1 MARLFSAAGEEHG
14 VERVVQRGERLGYA
28 DVDPAMEHHA
38 FRFHLPNATV
48 DMVLF
53 HLEIRDAVAEQPAGF
68 RLALEHMHRMPG
80 PRELLGRGK
89 ACWTRTNDGNTLAG
103 LCFRRLR
110 DDPAHLPGLVG
121 DGLLDGLN
129 GDGLVFEVEGAGLLA
144 RGRADAARELREV
157 VGGVQVARRLEPV
170 VLEHE
175 VVPIR
180 NLVVHRAAGR
190 AVAERNAAI
199 HAARRL
205 LAQIAGV
212 ERQRELAKVADAFAR
227 ELVLLLLT
235 VVLQKSRD
243 LAHYPDPAS
252 WPGATGPLRSMAR
265 KAPSSLRAS
274 GLARGADRA
283 APLRITPPPA
293 TSVPVPSPGGRGD
306 TRPA

>member
-38 FRFHLPNATV
+38 FRFHLPDAAV
-48 DMVLF
+48 DVMLL
-53 HLEIRDAVAEQPAGF
+53 HLEIRDAVAQQPTGLL
-68 RLALEHMHRMPG
+68 LAPDHIPRMPG
-80 PRELLGRGK
+80 PRELLGRGQ

-110 DDPAHLPGLVG
+110 DDPAHLPCLVG
-121 DGLLDGLN
+121 NGLLDCLD

-205 LAQIAGV
+205 LAQVAGV
-212 ERQRELAKVADAFAR
+212 EGERELAEVANAFAR

-235 VVLQKSRD
+235 IVLQKSRN
-243 LAHYPDPAS
+243 LAHAS
-252 WPGATGPLRSMAR
+252 PVW
-265 KAPSSLRAS
+265 
-274 GLARGADRA
+274 RGAQPPRFWRA
-283 APLRITPPPA
+283 TADPGRSHRAPAR
-293 TSVPVPSPGGRGD
+293 
-306 TRPA
+306 